1 MKFATLIFF
10 FLLFSSSADAAG
22 IKWTDRFPFH
32 SGANVVSRGTGAG
45 GAVTTAYNSVRS
57 SPGGLTFDGLTGMVI
72 NNVPV
77 VFKPSRVITS
87 GALADAAVGLVRFAG
102 PAVIIGGLLAPLVYN
117 EVKKLWEKPSQSVL
131 PTGPCPSD
139 MSRGQVIYFADGS
152 ACMCQ
157 CSSVPAGCIA
167 AVVAPWQALNNIY
180 DRGCGDCAPGK
191 DHPFKVIYRAPPNT
205 YDPSSVDMIP
215 ATDED
220 ISSAIKTYFNNRPG
234 TNDVDMFNKLRDSEF
249 SPMIFPK
256 STPSTT
262 SGPSSIPTVTT
273 TTTTS
278 TPSGPITEQKVDTT
292 TITYSSPTVDSVTV
306 TTTTT
311 TTTTKPDGTTDTK
324 TEVGDPGETAPPAP
338 PLDICVEHP
347 EIIAC
352 GVAGSVDNSDIP
364 EIEKPFNIS
373 SEKTAAGSCPSPIHF
388 TVRGYQYSLSWS
400 LVCDFAS
407 SIRAIVL
414 AIAWLSSA
422 IFVFSVP
429 FRS

>member
-1 MKFATLIFF
+1 MKFASLIFF

-57 SPGGLTFDGLTGMVI
+57 SPGGLTFDGITGMVV

-77 VFKPSRVITS
+77 VFKPSRAITS
-87 GALADAAVGLVRFAG
+87 GALADVAVGLVRFAG
-102 PAVIIGGLLAPLVYN
+102 PAVIIGGLLAPLIYD
-117 EVKKLWEKPSQSVL
+117 EVKKLWQKPSQTKPPNNGACAFQFS
-131 PTGPCPSD
+131 
-139 MSRGQVIYFADGS
+139 MSPGTTVYGQDGS
-152 ACMCQ
+152 ACRCE
-157 CSSVPAGCIA
+157 CAPPPTGTGPHVGFPFS
-167 AVVAPWQALNNIY
+167 AVNNEFHSA
-180 DRGCGDCAPGK
+180 CGDY
-191 DHPFKVIYRAPPNT
+191 PFKVLYFAPPGSFET
-205 YDPSSVDMIP
+205 GGAGGDMIP
-215 ATDED
+215 ASDAD
-220 ISSAIKTYFNNRPG
+220 ISTALRDYFNRVPNSDIDIFNR
-234 TNDVDMFNKLRDSEF
+234 VKDSDF
-249 SPMIFPK
+249 SPMIMPK
-256 STPSTT
+256 STPGPTT
-262 SGPSSIPTVTT
+262 GPSSIPTVTT

-278 TPSGPITEQKVDTT
+278 TPAGPITEQKVDTT

-324 TEVGDPGETAPPAP
+324 TEERPPNETAPPAP
-338 PLDICVEHP
+338 ALDICVEHP

-352 GVAGSVDNSDIP
+352 GAAGNVDDVDIP

-373 SEKTAAGSCPSPIHF
+373 SEKTAAGSCPSPIQF

-407 SIRAIVL
+407 SIRGIVL
-414 AIAWLSSA
+414 AIAWLSAA